1 MSLASPPVIASPA
14 VVEER
19 ESDLVLL
26 DAWRAGDK
34 VAGDRLFVRHFSSVD
49 RFFRNKVGADSIQ
62 DLTQRTFM
70 VCVERPENFQRTS
83 SFRTYLLGIAH
94 NILREHY
101 RAKTKHRHQDIDA
114 IAVVDLGAGPSTLL
128 GAREEQRLLL
138 EALRSVPLESQVILE
153 LYFWER
159 LTGPQIAAM
168 LGVPED
174 TARSRLRRAR
184 LNVGEVLKRLASSK
198 TLLDSTL
205 ENLDSWAR
213 SVRPTAPA

>member
-1 MSLASPPVIASPA
+1 MT
-14 VVEER
+14 EEK

-26 DAWRAGDK
+26 DAWCAGDK
-34 VAGDRLFVRHFSSVD
+34 AAGDRLFVRHFSAVD
-49 RFFRNKVGADSIQ
+49 RFFRNKVDVESIQ

-70 VCVERPENFQRTS
+70 VCIERPNNFQRGS
-83 SFRTYLLGIAH
+83 SFRTYLLGIAN

-101 RAKTKHRHQDIDA
+101 RAKVKHRHQDIDA

-128 GAREEQRLLL
+128 GAREEQRVLLQ
-138 EALRSVPLESQVILE
+138 ALRNIPLECQVILE

-159 LTGPQIAAM
+159 LTGPQIAAI

-184 LNVGEVLKRLASSK
+184 LRVGEALGRLTSSRAV
-198 TLLDSTL
+198 LDSTL

-213 SVRPTAPA
+213 SVRPALPP